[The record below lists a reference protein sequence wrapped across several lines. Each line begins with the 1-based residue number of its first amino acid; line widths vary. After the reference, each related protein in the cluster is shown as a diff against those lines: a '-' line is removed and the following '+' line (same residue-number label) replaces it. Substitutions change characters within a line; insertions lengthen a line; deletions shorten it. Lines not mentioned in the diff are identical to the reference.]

1 MSDTVL
7 IESTGGPLPLFDT
20 VGPPAA
26 ASAVIVLQEAFGVNA
41 HIEEIAQR
49 FAAAGYR
56 AVAPH
61 LFHRSGDPV
70 IDYASVE
77 LVMPHMEMLSEEG
90 LLSDLDATLD
100 YLAALGFCP
109 ERVGVVGFCMGGSVA
124 FLAGARRALGAAVTF
139 YGGGVKGG
147 RFGMPALVDLAPEL
161 EAPWLG
167 VFGDL
172 DQGIPIDDV
181 ELLRK
186 EAAKSEV
193 PTEIT
198 RYPEAEHGFHCDA
211 RPSYHGPSAVDAWDR
226 TLRWLEAH
234 LSAPPAS

>member
-20 VGPPAA
+20 MGPPAA

-49 FAAAGYR
+49 FSAASYR

-77 LVMPHMEMLSEEG
+77 LVMPHMNVPTEDG

-100 YLAALGFCP
+100 YLSALGFRR
-109 ERVGVVGFCMGGSVA
+109 EQVGGVGFCMG
-124 FLAGARRALGAAVTF
+124 AV
-139 YGGGVKGG
+139 
-147 RFGMPALVDLAPEL
+147 
-161 EAPWLG
+161 W
-167 VFGDL
+167 
-172 DQGIPIDDV
+172 
-181 ELLRK
+181 
-186 EAAKSEV
+186 
-193 PTEIT
+193 
-198 RYPEAEHGFHCDA
+198 
-211 RPSYHGPSAVDAWDR
+211 PS
-226 TLRWLEAH
+226 
-234 LSAPPAS
+234 